1 MARTE
6 GIELD
11 AKVHSGLCKSFRK
24 RRGRRTR
31 VSGKDDDGKVELT
44 SKQLRM

>member
-11 AKVHSGLCKSFRK
+11 AKVHSGLQKSFRK
-24 RRGRRTR
+24 RRRRR
-31 VSGKDDDGKVELT
+31 VSGKDDDKVEELI